1 MDINPQEFEVSE
13 TLLRQRLHLSQKSTV
28 FPFGF
33 EGLSNNALVRVLQT
47 RYDVFSLYFRTRPD
61 FIIIDDYDVYLV
73 EAKQR
78 TKNVEAT
85 QLLFNKYH
93 ERIGIKVLYSFPEI
107 TIRASQIPMETLVI
121 PENYREKFDSNLKH
135 LFENEG
141 VEDFRYVRPVTE
153 GSGDAFVPVEL
164 EDLRILS
171 EEITV

>member
-1 MDINPQEFEVSE
+1 
-13 TLLRQRLHLSQKSTV
+13 
-28 FPFGF
+28 
-33 EGLSNNALVRVLQT
+33 
-47 RYDVFSLYFRTRPD
+47 
-61 FIIIDDYDVYLV
+61 
-73 EAKQR
+73 
-78 TKNVEAT
+78 
-85 QLLFNKYH
+85 
-93 ERIGIKVLYSFPEI
+93 
-107 TIRASQIPMETLVI
+107 METLVI